1 MECKEAGIRSFI
13 LFNLLHVAK
22 VDLKLAIYLVTLS
35 PRDGQHGMKQ
45 TLQTQ
50 ARSLFPLL
58 ETGCHT
64 VTQTGLKL
72 TAIPLPHLSSYNP
85 CHTCPGL
92 GVSE

>member
-1 MECKEAGIRSFI
+1 MECKEAGIRSFT

-22 VDLKLAIYLVTLS
+22 VDLKLAMYLVTLG
-35 PRDGQHGMKQ
+35 PRDGQYGMKQ

-50 ARSLFPLL
+50 ARSFFPLL

-72 TAIPLPHLSSYNP
+72 TAIPLPHLSSAITP
-85 CHTCPGL
+85 SLSWIRC
-92 GVSE
+92 E